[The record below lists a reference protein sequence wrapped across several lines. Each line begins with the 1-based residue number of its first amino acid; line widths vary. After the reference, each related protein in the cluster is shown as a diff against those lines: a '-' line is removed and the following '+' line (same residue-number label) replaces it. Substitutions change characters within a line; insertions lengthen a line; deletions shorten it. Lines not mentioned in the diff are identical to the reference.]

1 MGGMSRVLLS
11 DTTPKIICVDDAPRV
26 QLKHYAFLYN
36 VHDRYGFMVVVLN
49 SSIRR
54 MTGMDGSP
62 SHFDAVISIFSP
74 IFLSVSWWSSTNRP
88 T

>member
-1 MGGMSRVLLS
+1 
-11 DTTPKIICVDDAPRV
+11 
-26 QLKHYAFLYN
+26 
-36 VHDRYGFMVVVLN
+36 
-49 SSIRR
+49 
-54 MTGMDGSP
+54 MDGSP